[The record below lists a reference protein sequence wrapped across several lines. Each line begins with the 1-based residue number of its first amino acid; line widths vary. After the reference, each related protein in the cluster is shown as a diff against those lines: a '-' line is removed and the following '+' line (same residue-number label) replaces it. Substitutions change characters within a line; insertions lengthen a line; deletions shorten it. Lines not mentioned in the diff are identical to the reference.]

1 MFMNDKIY
9 FSENCVFNIPEWTII
24 YNGRGDALTPKQYKF
39 LTVFVEN
46 SNIVLKFDQ
55 IVDAVWGLDSPYNE
69 KQGISDL
76 LHFFKKNYPEIREC
90 IRSIPGEGYKIT
102 LPEQSLNSNPYSKE
116 EQEESIPMWMG
127 DLGDKMPKNRLS
139 EEYQRISPVSNQY
152 YCSRD
157 YLTEAIDAAFKEAD
171 RLFLVGISGSG
182 KSEASRYYGPL
193 QLSQKKV
200 KHVVPVALQENGGG
214 DYKFLSEQIHLQ
226 NEEEEKG
233 NTDSFTLLDQQDLLI
248 IDNFNDVSNPT
259 VFHLL
264 ARLSGVKAIIT
275 AQDYTEEMNE
285 YGKVLFID
293 SVDNQ
298 NVEQKEAFSCNMFC
312 QYSGT
317 VYEKLSQEDKSACE
331 KIVSTVG
338 FHALAVKLIALHYK
352 RSGWTLQ
359 KYSQKIKKSI
369 PDALKLGIKVSV
381 NKDGKRISD
390 TPYEILKHLFH
401 AKLILRK
408 YTEIERQVLGTII
421 RMEPYTNNMNVI
433 CKLTGDGQFSSDEIL
448 VAARNAVF
456 QLQEEGVLHVENHTV
471 SLHPLIKAMVSDPV
485 LASDAEGTIAELS
498 YDYLVHIT
506 KNLLEE
512 WRNNL
517 QDWHWK
523 PWFFLILVRYII
535 PYESE
540 KVWSDPWKMTQ
551 QTYLLAN
558 CSAENGDAVF
568 LLNDSMKEYCLLDA
582 GNQRLPEYRY
592 YNKTQ
597 EYPETVYY
605 QSEILLCV
613 DKTEQELVIPDSIA
627 GAPVLMIGKRA
638 FARQDNLQKIQ
649 LPKYLQAIG
658 DDAFCDCSGLQ
669 AVRFPDTV
677 QKIGASAFLNCTSL
691 RSVEWGKELEEIR
704 EYAFT
709 RCESLEGSLFLPD
722 SLKCI
727 CRDAFAGCA
736 SIDSLV
742 IPDSVSELGT
752 YAFANC
758 AGLKEIKI
766 GKGLLKLSRGVFRF
780 CSGIHEFV
788 VPENILLIEEDAFFK
803 CKGLERV
810 YMETGIQ
817 RIKNH
822 AFYGCHKL
830 AEIYLPA
837 SILSLD
843 KAVFADCPV
852 VHIKVVP
859 DSLADK
865 YLQRYA
871 VDLNKQ
877 VCIEYD

>member
-1 MFMNDKIY
+1 MNDKIY
-9 FSENCVFNIPEWTII
+9 FSENCIFNIPERMII
-24 YNGRGDALTPKQYKF
+24 YNGREDALTPKQYKF

-46 SNIVLKFDQ
+46 SSIVLKFDQ

-76 LHFFKKNYPEIREC
+76 LHFFKKNYPEIRDC

-102 LPEQSLNSNPYSKE
+102 LPKQSLISNPDPKE

-127 DLGDKMPKNRLS
+127 DLGDKIPKNHLS
-139 EEYQRISPVSNQY
+139 KEYRRISPVSNQY

-182 KSEASRYYGPL
+182 KSEASCYYGQL

-214 DYKFLSEQIHLQ
+214 DYKFLSKQIHLQ
-226 NEEEEKG
+226 NEEEKRG
-233 NTDSFTLLDQQDLLI
+233 DTDSFTLLDQQDLLI

-264 ARLSGVKAIIT
+264 ARLSGVKVIIT

-285 YGKVLFID
+285 YGKVLFMD

-298 NVEQKEAFSCNMFC
+298 NEEQKEAFSCHMFC

-317 VYEKLSQEDKSACE
+317 VYEKLSQEDKTACE
-331 KIVSTVG
+331 EIISTVG

-433 CKLTGDGQFSSDEIL
+433 CKLTGDGQFTSDEVL
-448 VAARNAVF
+448 VAARNVVF
-456 QLQEEGVLHVENHTV
+456 QLQEEGVIHIENHTV
-471 SLHPLIKAMVSDPV
+471 SLHPLIKAMVSDPS
-485 LASDAEGTIAELS
+485 LASGAEETIAELS
-498 YDYLVHIT
+498 YDYFVHIT

-512 WRNNL
+512 WNNNRSDYYWTL
-517 QDWHWK
+517 
-523 PWFFLILVRYII
+523 WFFLILNQHIL
-535 PYESE
+535 PHESE
-540 KVWSDPWKMTQ
+540 RLMADPWKITE
-551 QTYLLAN
+551 QTHLLAN

-568 LLNDSMKEYCLLDA
+568 LLSDSTKEYCLLDA

-592 YNKTQ
+592 YNKRQ
-597 EYPETVYY
+597 VYPETVYHK
-605 QSEILLCV
+605 SEIIQCRV
-613 DKTEQELVIPDSIA
+613 QEKQDLVIPDSIA
-627 GAPVLMIGKRA
+627 GAPVLIIGEKT
-638 FARQDNLQKIQ
+638 FEGQDNLQKIQ
-649 LPKYLQAIG
+649 LPKYLKSVE
-658 DDAFCDCSGLQ
+658 DEAFCNCFGLQ

-677 QKIGASAFLNCTSL
+677 QKIGAGAFYNCTSL
-691 RSVEWGKELEEIR
+691 RSVEWGKELEEIK
-704 EYAFT
+704 ENAFT
-709 RCESLEGSLFLPD
+709 GCKSLEGTLFLPD

-727 CRDAFAGCA
+727 CRDAFSRCA

-742 IPDSVSELGT
+742 LPDSVSELGT
-752 YAFANC
+752 YAFLYC
-758 AGLKEIKI
+758 VGLKEIKI
-766 GKGLLKLSRGVFRF
+766 GKGLSKLSRGVFRG
-780 CSGIHEFV
+780 CSKIHELV
-788 VPENILLIEEDAFFK
+788 VPKNILLIEEDAFCK
-803 CKGLERV
+803 CTNLERV

-817 RIKNH
+817 SIKNH
-822 AFYGCHKL
+822 AFYGCHNL
-830 AEIYLPA
+830 AEIHLPA

>member
-9 FSENCVFNIPEWTII
+9 FSENCVFNIPEWMII
-24 YNGRGDALTPKQYKF
+24 YNGREDELTPKQYKF
-39 LTVFVEN
+39 LTIFVEN

-76 LHFFKKNYPEIREC
+76 LHFFKKNYPEIRDC
-90 IRSIPGEGYKIT
+90 IRSIQGEGYKIT
-102 LPEQSLNSNPYSKE
+102 LPKQPLISDPKE
-116 EQEESIPMWMG
+116 EQEESIPMRMG
-127 DLGDKMPKNRLS
+127 DLEDKMPKNRLS
-139 EEYQRISPVSNQY
+139 KEYQRISPVSNQY
-152 YCSRD
+152 YCLRD
-157 YLTEAIDAAFKEAD
+157 YLTEAMDAAFKEAD
-171 RLFLVGISGSG
+171 CLFLVGISGSG
-182 KSEASRYYGPL
+182 KSEASRYYGQL

-200 KHVVPVALQENGGG
+200 KHVVPVALKENGGG
-214 DYKFLSEQIHLQ
+214 DYKFLSKQIHLQ

-264 ARLSGVKAIIT
+264 ARLSCVKVIIT

-298 NVEQKEAFSCNMFC
+298 NAEQKEAFSCNMFC

-331 KIVSTVG
+331 KIISTVG

-433 CKLTGDGQFSSDEIL
+433 CKLTGDGQFTSDEVL

-456 QLQEEGVLHVENHTV
+456 QLQEEGVIHIENHTV
-471 SLHPLIKAMVSDPV
+471 SLHPLIKAMVSDPS
-485 LASDAEGTIAELS
+485 LASGAEETIAELS
-498 YDYLVHIT
+498 YDYFVHIT

-517 QDWHWK
+517 SDWHWTL
-523 PWFFLILVRYII
+523 WFFLILTMDIL
-535 PYESE
+535 PHESE
-540 KVWSDPWKMTQ
+540 KLMSDPQKIEE

-568 LLNDSMKEYCLLDA
+568 LLSDLTKEYCLVDA

-592 YNKTQ
+592 YNKGQ
-597 EYPETVYY
+597 EYPKTEYHK
-605 QSEILLCV
+605 SEIIRGV
-613 DKTEQELVIPDSIA
+613 IREKQNLVIPDSIA
-627 GAPVLMIGKRA
+627 GAPVLMIGRRT
-638 FARQDNLQKIQ
+638 FVGQDNLQKIQ
-649 LPKYLQAIG
+649 LPKYLKSVEY
-658 DDAFCDCSGLQ
+658 DAFCNCSGLQ
-669 AVRFPDTV
+669 QIRFPDTV
-677 QKIGASAFLNCTSL
+677 QKIGVSAFYNCTSL
-691 RSVEWGKELEEIR
+691 RSVEWGKELEEIQ
-704 EYAFT
+704 ENAFT
-709 RCESLEGSLFLPD
+709 GCKSLEGTLFLPE
-722 SLKCI
+722 SLKYI
-727 CRDAFAGCA
+727 YRDAFSGCS

-752 YAFANC
+752 YAFVNC
-758 AGLKEIKI
+758 VGLKEIKI
-766 GKGLLKLSRGVFRF
+766 GKGLSKLSRGVFRG
-780 CSGIHEFV
+780 CSRIHELV
-788 VPENILLIEEDAFFK
+788 IPKNILLIEEDAFSK
-803 CKGLERV
+803 CRNLERV

-830 AEIYLPA
+830 AEIHLPE

-843 KAVFADCPV
+843 KAVFAACPV

>member
-1 MFMNDKIY
+1 MNDKIY
-9 FSENCVFNIPEWTII
+9 FSENCIFNIPGWTIS
-24 YNGRGDALTPKQYKF
+24 YNGREDQLTPRQYKF

-76 LHFFKKNYPEIREC
+76 LHFFKKNYPEIRDC

-102 LPEQSLNSNPYSKE
+102 LPKQSLISNPDPKE

-127 DLGDKMPKNRLS
+127 DLGDKIPKNHLS
-139 EEYQRISPVSNQY
+139 KEYQRISPVSNQY

-157 YLTEAIDAAFKEAD
+157 YLTEAIDSAFKEAD

-182 KSEASRYYGPL
+182 KSEASRYYGQL

-200 KHVVPVALQENGGG
+200 KYAVPVALQENGGG
-214 DYKFLSEQIHLQ
+214 DYKFLSKQIHLQ

-233 NTDSFTLLDQQDLLI
+233 DTDSFTLLDQQDLLI

-264 ARLSGVKAIIT
+264 ARLSGVKVIIT

-285 YGKVLFID
+285 YGKVLFMD

-298 NVEQKEAFSCNMFC
+298 NVEQKEAFSCHMFC

-317 VYEKLSQEDKSACE
+317 VYEKLSQKDKSACK
-331 KIVSTVG
+331 KIISTVG

-433 CKLTGDGQFSSDEIL
+433 CKLTGDGQFTSDEVL

-456 QLQEEGVLHVENHTV
+456 QLQEEGVIHIENHTV
-471 SLHPLIKAMVSDPV
+471 SLHPLIKAMVSDPS
-485 LASDAEGTIAELS
+485 LASGAEETIAELS
-498 YDYLVHIT
+498 YDYFVHIT

-512 WRNNL
+512 WNNNRSDYYWTL
-517 QDWHWK
+517 
-523 PWFFLILVRYII
+523 WFFVILNIHI
-535 PYESE
+535 LPHESE
-540 KVWSDPWKMTQ
+540 KLMADPWKITQ
-551 QTYLLAN
+551 QTYLLTN

-568 LLNDSMKEYCLLDA
+568 LLSDSTKEYCLLDA

-592 YNKTQ
+592 YNKKQ
-597 EYPETVYY
+597 EYQETVYHK
-605 QSEILLCV
+605 SEIIRCIV
-613 DKTEQELVIPDSIA
+613 GAKQDLVIPDSIA
-627 GAPVLMIGKRA
+627 GAPVLIIGKRTFIA
-638 FARQDNLQKIQ
+638 QDNLQKIQ
-649 LPKYLQAIG
+649 LPKYLKSVE
-658 DDAFCDCSGLQ
+658 DEAFYNCTGLQ
-669 AVRFPDTV
+669 TVRFSDTV
-677 QKIGASAFLNCTSL
+677 QKIGARAFYNCTSL
-691 RSVEWGKELEEIR
+691 RSVEWGKELEEIQ
-704 EYAFT
+704 ENAFT
-709 RCESLEGSLFLPD
+709 GCKNLEGTLFLPD

-727 CRDAFAGCA
+727 CRDAFSGCA

-742 IPDSVSELGT
+742 LPDSVSELGT
-752 YAFANC
+752 YAFINC
-758 AGLKEIKI
+758 VGLKEIKI
-766 GKGLLKLSRGVFRF
+766 GKGLSKLSRGVFRG
-780 CSGIHEFV
+780 CSRIHELV
-788 VPENILLIEEDAFFK
+788 VPENILLIEEDAFCK
-803 CKGLERV
+803 CTNLERV

-830 AEIYLPA
+830 AEIHLPA